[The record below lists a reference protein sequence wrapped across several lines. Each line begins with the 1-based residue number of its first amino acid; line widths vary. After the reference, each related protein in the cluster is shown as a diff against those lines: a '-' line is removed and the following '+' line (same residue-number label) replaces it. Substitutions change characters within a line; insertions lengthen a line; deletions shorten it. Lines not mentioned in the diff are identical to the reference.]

1 FRPPLL
7 NPGMMSRLTCL
18 EQLGGYCWPYWGG
31 AYIVVGKKR
40 VVILTPLRLGW
51 RESQFIA
58 GGVAKPAS

>member
-1 FRPPLL
+1 
-7 NPGMMSRLTCL
+7 MSRLTCL

-40 VVILTPLRLGW
+40 VVIFPSLRLGW

-58 GGVAKPAS
+58 GGLAKPAS